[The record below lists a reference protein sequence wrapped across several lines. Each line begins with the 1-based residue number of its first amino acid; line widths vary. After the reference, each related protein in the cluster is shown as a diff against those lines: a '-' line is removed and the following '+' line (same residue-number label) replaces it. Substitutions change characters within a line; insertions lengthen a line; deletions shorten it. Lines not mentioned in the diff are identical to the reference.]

1 MGVEST
7 SGTMPD
13 GSGADLAV
21 VANLPDLIVALESE
35 SMFDMEE
42 ISSNLNDYT
51 GLIDEL
57 AGARG

>member
-1 MGVEST
+1 
-7 SGTMPD
+7 MPD